1 MTETERIKK
10 AIKWLIGSG
19 IAKTQEGIG
28 LLMGYSNKS
37 AFSQVVNNTDK
48 RPEDFVVRL
57 CNLNN
62 TLNKNWLLTGEGS
75 MLKNTDQPVSQGG
88 EDATLSEADLN
99 NSNTMK
105 KYLDQVLRQN
115 EELIRQN
122 GVLLDLF
129 REERAKNK
137 GEVALKKRAKGVLI
151 RLMPTGGEP
160 EPYAKAHT

>member
-1 MTETERIKK
+1 MQGSEKINEILLNLGIKAPTFAKRIGVKYQRILDIQSGKVKK
-10 AIKWLIGSG
+10 ISG
-19 IAKTQEGIG
+19 ELANYII
-28 LLMGYSNKS
+28 
-37 AFSQVVNNTDK
+37 NTYPQFDI
-48 RPEDFVVRL
+48 
-57 CNLNN
+57 
-62 TLNKNWLLTGEGS
+62 NWLLTGEGS

-137 GEVALKKRAKGVLI
+137 GEVALKK
-151 RLMPTGGEP
+151 ED
-160 EPYAKAHT
+160 

>member
-1 MTETERIKK
+1 MQGSEKINEILLNLGIKAPTFAKQIGVKYQRILDIQSGKVKK
-10 AIKWLIGSG
+10 ISG
-19 IAKTQEGIG
+19 ELANYII
-28 LLMGYSNKS
+28 
-37 AFSQVVNNTDK
+37 NTYPQFDI
-48 RPEDFVVRL
+48 
-57 CNLNN
+57 
-62 TLNKNWLLTGEGS
+62 NWLLTGEGS

-137 GEVALKKRAKGVLI
+137 G
-151 RLMPTGGEP
+151 
-160 EPYAKAHT
+160 

>member
-1 MTETERIKK
+1 MQGSEKINEILLNLGIKAPTFAKRIGVKYQRILDIQSGKVKK
-10 AIKWLIGSG
+10 ISG
-19 IAKTQEGIG
+19 ELANYII
-28 LLMGYSNKS
+28 
-37 AFSQVVNNTDK
+37 NTYPQFDI
-48 RPEDFVVRL
+48 
-57 CNLNN
+57 
-62 TLNKNWLLTGEGS
+62 NWLLTGEGS
-75 MLKNTDQPVSQGG
+75 MLKNTDQPVGQGG

-137 GEVALKKRAKGVLI
+137 GEVALKKEG
-151 RLMPTGGEP
+151 
-160 EPYAKAHT
+160 

>member
-1 MTETERIKK
+1 MQGSEKINEILLNLGIKTPTFAKRIGVKYQRILDIQSGKVKK
-10 AIKWLIGSG
+10 ISG
-19 IAKTQEGIG
+19 ELANYII
-28 LLMGYSNKS
+28 
-37 AFSQVVNNTDK
+37 NTYPQFDI
-48 RPEDFVVRL
+48 
-57 CNLNN
+57 
-62 TLNKNWLLTGEGS
+62 NWLLTGEGS

-137 GEVALKKRAKGVLI
+137 GEVALKKEG
-151 RLMPTGGEP
+151 
-160 EPYAKAHT
+160 

>member
-1 MTETERIKK
+1 MTDTERIKK

-37 AFSQVVNNTDK
+37 AFSQVVNNPDK

-62 TLNKNWLLTGEGS
+62 ALNKNWLLTGEGS

-137 GEVALKKRAKGVLI
+137 GEVALKKRGLKVF
-151 RLMPTGGEP
+151 
-160 EPYAKAHT
+160 

>member
-1 MTETERIKK
+1 MVDIKRLAAEMRLKQQELGEIMGITQPQVSAIMQGKKPLLEVHEIRLK
-10 AIKWLIGSG
+10 ARFG
-19 IAKTQEGIG
+19 
-28 LLMGYSNKS
+28 NKI
-37 AFSQVVNNTDK
+37 DK
-48 RPEDFVVRL
+48 Y
-57 CNLNN
+57 
-62 TLNKNWLLTGEGS
+62 T
-75 MLKNTDQPVSQGG
+75 TDQPVSQGG

-151 RLMPTGGEP
+151 RLMPTGGEL

>member
-1 MTETERIKK
+1 MQGSEKINEILLNLGIKAPTFAKRIGVKYQRILDIQSGKVKK
-10 AIKWLIGSG
+10 ISG
-19 IAKTQEGIG
+19 ELANYII
-28 LLMGYSNKS
+28 
-37 AFSQVVNNTDK
+37 NTYPQFDI
-48 RPEDFVVRL
+48 
-57 CNLNN
+57 
-62 TLNKNWLLTGEGS
+62 NWLLTGEGS

-99 NSNTMK
+99 NSNTIK

-137 GEVALKKRAKGVLI
+137 GEVALKKEG
-151 RLMPTGGEP
+151 
-160 EPYAKAHT
+160 

>member
-1 MTETERIKK
+1 MTDTERIKK

-37 AFSQVVNNTDK
+37 AFSQVVNNPDK

-62 TLNKNWLLTGEGS
+62 ALNKNWLLTGEGS
-75 MLKNTDQPVSQGG
+75 MLKNTDQPVSQEG

-137 GEVALKKRAKGVLI
+137 GEVALKKEG
-151 RLMPTGGEP
+151 
-160 EPYAKAHT
+160 

>member
-1 MTETERIKK
+1 MQGSEKINEILLNLGIKAPTFAKRIGVKYQRILDIQSGKVKK
-10 AIKWLIGSG
+10 ISG
-19 IAKTQEGIG
+19 ELANYII
-28 LLMGYSNKS
+28 
-37 AFSQVVNNTDK
+37 NTYPQFDI
-48 RPEDFVVRL
+48 
-57 CNLNN
+57 
-62 TLNKNWLLTGEGS
+62 NWLLTGEGS

-137 GEVALKKRAKGVLI
+137 GEVALKKEG
-151 RLMPTGGEP
+151 
-160 EPYAKAHT
+160 

>member
-1 MTETERIKK
+1 MGVRERLK
-10 AIKWLIGSG
+10 AYLKHNNISQSAFAEAIGASAG
-19 IAKTQEGIG
+19 YVNAIAKSIG
-28 LLMGYSNKS
+28 PDKIPIIKS
-37 AFSQVVNNTDK
+37 IFTD
-48 RPEDFVVRL
+48 
-57 CNLNN
+57 LNID
-62 TLNKNWLLTGEGS
+62 WLLTGEGS

-105 KYLDQVLRQN
+105 KYLDQVFRQN

-137 GEVALKKRAKGVLI
+137 GEVALKKEG
-151 RLMPTGGEP
+151 
-160 EPYAKAHT
+160 

>member
-37 AFSQVVNNTDK
+37 AFSQVVNNPDK
-48 RPEDFVVRL
+48 RPEDFVARL

-62 TLNKNWLLTGEGS
+62 ALNKNWLSTGEGS
-75 MLKNTDQPVSQGG
+75 MLKTTDQPVSQGG

-105 KYLDQVLRQN
+105 KYLDQILRQN

-137 GEVALKKRAKGVLI
+137 GEVALKKEG
-151 RLMPTGGEP
+151 
-160 EPYAKAHT
+160 

>member
-1 MTETERIKK
+1 MGVRERLK
-10 AIKWLIGSG
+10 AYLKHNNISQSAFAEAIGASAG
-19 IAKTQEGIG
+19 YVNAIAKSIG
-28 LLMGYSNKS
+28 PDKIPIIKS
-37 AFSQVVNNTDK
+37 IFTD
-48 RPEDFVVRL
+48 
-57 CNLNN
+57 LNID
-62 TLNKNWLLTGEGS
+62 WLLTGEGS

-137 GEVALKKRAKGVLI
+137 GEVALKKEG
-151 RLMPTGGEP
+151 
-160 EPYAKAHT
+160 

>member
-1 MTETERIKK
+1 MQGSEKINEILLNLGIKAPTFAKRIGVKYQRILDIQSGKVKK
-10 AIKWLIGSG
+10 ISG
-19 IAKTQEGIG
+19 ELANYII
-28 LLMGYSNKS
+28 
-37 AFSQVVNNTDK
+37 NTYPQFDI
-48 RPEDFVVRL
+48 
-57 CNLNN
+57 
-62 TLNKNWLLTGEGS
+62 NWLLTGEGS

-115 EELIRQN
+115 EGLIRQN

-137 GEVALKKRAKGVLI
+137 GEVALKKEG
-151 RLMPTGGEP
+151 
-160 EPYAKAHT
+160 

>member
-1 MTETERIKK
+1 MQGSEKINEILLNLGIKAPTFAKRIGVKYQRILDIQSGKVKK
-10 AIKWLIGSG
+10 ISG
-19 IAKTQEGIG
+19 ELANYII
-28 LLMGYSNKS
+28 
-37 AFSQVVNNTDK
+37 NTYPQFDI
-48 RPEDFVVRL
+48 
-57 CNLNN
+57 
-62 TLNKNWLLTGEGS
+62 NWLLTGEGS

-151 RLMPTGGEP
+151 RLMPTGGEL

>member
-1 MTETERIKK
+1 MQGSEKINEILLNLGIKAPTFAKRIGVKYQRILDIQSGKVKK
-10 AIKWLIGSG
+10 ISG
-19 IAKTQEGIG
+19 ELANYII
-28 LLMGYSNKS
+28 
-37 AFSQVVNNTDK
+37 NTYPQFDI
-48 RPEDFVVRL
+48 
-57 CNLNN
+57 
-62 TLNKNWLLTGEGS
+62 NWLLTGEGS

-122 GVLLDLF
+122 GVLFDLF

-137 GEVALKKRAKGVLI
+137 GEVALKKEG
-151 RLMPTGGEP
+151 
-160 EPYAKAHT
+160 

>member
-1 MTETERIKK
+1 MQGSEKINEILLNLGIKAPTFAKRIGVKYQRILDIQSGKVKK
-10 AIKWLIGSG
+10 ISG
-19 IAKTQEGIG
+19 ELANYII
-28 LLMGYSNKS
+28 
-37 AFSQVVNNTDK
+37 NTYPQFDI
-48 RPEDFVVRL
+48 
-57 CNLNN
+57 
-62 TLNKNWLLTGEGS
+62 NWLLTGEGS

-105 KYLDQVLRQN
+105 KYLDQVIRQN

-151 RLMPTGGEP
+151 RLMPTGGEL

>member
-1 MTETERIKK
+1 MHEIRLK
-10 AIKWLIGSG
+10 ARFG
-19 IAKTQEGIG
+19 
-28 LLMGYSNKS
+28 NKI
-37 AFSQVVNNTDK
+37 DK
-48 RPEDFVVRL
+48 Y
-57 CNLNN
+57 
-62 TLNKNWLLTGEGS
+62 T
-75 MLKNTDQPVSQGG
+75 TDQPLSQGG

>member
-37 AFSQVVNNTDK
+37 AFSQVVNNPDK
-48 RPEDFVVRL
+48 RPEDFVARL

-62 TLNKNWLLTGEGS
+62 ALNKNWLSTGEGS
-75 MLKNTDQPVSQGG
+75 MLKTTDQPVSQGG
-88 EDATLSEADLN
+88 EDATLSEVDLN

-137 GEVALKKRAKGVLI
+137 GEVALKKEG
-151 RLMPTGGEP
+151 
-160 EPYAKAHT
+160 

>member
-1 MTETERIKK
+1 MTDTERIKK

-37 AFSQVVNNTDK
+37 AFSQVVNNPDK

-62 TLNKNWLLTGEGS
+62 ALNKNWLLTGEGS

-137 GEVALKKRAKGVLI
+137 GKVALKKEG
-151 RLMPTGGEP
+151 
-160 EPYAKAHT
+160 

>member
-1 MTETERIKK
+1 MQGSEKINEILLNLGIKAPTFAKRIGVKYQRILDIQSGKVKK
-10 AIKWLIGSG
+10 ISG
-19 IAKTQEGIG
+19 ELANYII
-28 LLMGYSNKS
+28 
-37 AFSQVVNNTDK
+37 NTYPQFDI
-48 RPEDFVVRL
+48 
-57 CNLNN
+57 
-62 TLNKNWLLTGEGS
+62 NWLLTGEGS

-88 EDATLSEADLN
+88 EDATLSEADLL

-137 GEVALKKRAKGVLI
+137 GEVALKKEG
-151 RLMPTGGEP
+151 
-160 EPYAKAHT
+160 

>member
-37 AFSQVVNNTDK
+37 AFSQVVNNPDK

-62 TLNKNWLLTGEGS
+62 ALNKNWLLTGEGS

-105 KYLDQVLRQN
+105 KYLDQVFRQN

-137 GEVALKKRAKGVLI
+137 GEVALKKEG
-151 RLMPTGGEP
+151 
-160 EPYAKAHT
+160 

>member
-37 AFSQVVNNTDK
+37 AFSQVVNNPDK

-62 TLNKNWLLTGEGS
+62 ALNKNWLLTGEGS
-75 MLKNTDQPVSQGG
+75 ILKNTDQTVRQGG

-137 GEVALKKRAKGVLI
+137 GEVALKKEG
-151 RLMPTGGEP
+151 
-160 EPYAKAHT
+160 

>member
-1 MTETERIKK
+1 MQGFEKINEILLNLGIKAPTFAKRIGVKYQRILDIQSGKVKK
-10 AIKWLIGSG
+10 ISG
-19 IAKTQEGIG
+19 ELANYII
-28 LLMGYSNKS
+28 
-37 AFSQVVNNTDK
+37 NTYPQFDI
-48 RPEDFVVRL
+48 
-57 CNLNN
+57 
-62 TLNKNWLLTGEGS
+62 NWLLTGEGS

-115 EELIRQN
+115 EGLIRQN

-137 GEVALKKRAKGVLI
+137 GEVALKKEG
-151 RLMPTGGEP
+151 
-160 EPYAKAHT
+160 

>member
-1 MTETERIKK
+1 MQGSEKINEILLNLGIKAPTFAKRIGVKYQRILDIQSGKVKK
-10 AIKWLIGSG
+10 ISG
-19 IAKTQEGIG
+19 ELANYII
-28 LLMGYSNKS
+28 
-37 AFSQVVNNTDK
+37 NTYPQFDI
-48 RPEDFVVRL
+48 
-57 CNLNN
+57 
-62 TLNKNWLLTGEGS
+62 NWLLTGEGS

-105 KYLDQVLRQN
+105 KYLGQVLRQN

-137 GEVALKKRAKGVLI
+137 GEVALKKEG
-151 RLMPTGGEP
+151 
-160 EPYAKAHT
+160 

>member
-37 AFSQVVNNTDK
+37 AFSQVVNNPDK

-75 MLKNTDQPVSQGG
+75 MLKNTDQSVSQGG
-88 EDATLSEADLN
+88 DDAILSDADLN
-99 NSNTMK
+99 NSSTMK
-105 KYLDQVLRQN
+105 KLLESLLRQN

-122 GVLLDLF
+122 GALIDLYK
-129 REERAKNK
+129 EERVIKR
-137 GEVALKKRAKGVLI
+137 GEVALKKEG
-151 RLMPTGGEP
+151 
-160 EPYAKAHT
+160 

>member
-1 MTETERIKK
+1 MQGSEKINEILLNLGIKAPTFAKRIGVKYQRILDIQSGKVKK
-10 AIKWLIGSG
+10 ISG
-19 IAKTQEGIG
+19 ELANYII
-28 LLMGYSNKS
+28 
-37 AFSQVVNNTDK
+37 NTYPQFDI
-48 RPEDFVVRL
+48 
-57 CNLNN
+57 
-62 TLNKNWLLTGEGS
+62 NWLLTGEGS

-129 REERAKNK
+129 REERAKNN
-137 GEVALKKRAKGVLI
+137 GEVALKKEG
-151 RLMPTGGEP
+151 
-160 EPYAKAHT
+160 

>member
-1 MTETERIKK
+1 MQGSEKINEILLNLGIKAPTFAKRIGVKYQRILDIQSGKVKK
-10 AIKWLIGSG
+10 MSG
-19 IAKTQEGIG
+19 ELANYII
-28 LLMGYSNKS
+28 
-37 AFSQVVNNTDK
+37 NTYPQFDI
-48 RPEDFVVRL
+48 
-57 CNLNN
+57 
-62 TLNKNWLLTGEGS
+62 NWLLTGEGS

-137 GEVALKKRAKGVLI
+137 GEVALKKEG
-151 RLMPTGGEP
+151 
-160 EPYAKAHT
+160 

>member
-1 MTETERIKK
+1 MTENERIKK

-37 AFSQVVNNTDK
+37 AFSQVVNNPDK

-62 TLNKNWLLTGEGS
+62 ALNKNWLLTGEGS
-75 MLKNTDQPVSQGG
+75 MLKTTDQPVSQRE
-88 EDATLSEADLN
+88 EDATLSETDLN

-137 GEVALKKRAKGVLI
+137 GEVALKKEG
-151 RLMPTGGEP
+151 
-160 EPYAKAHT
+160 

>member
-1 MTETERIKK
+1 MTDTERIKK

-37 AFSQVVNNTDK
+37 AFSQVVNNPDK

-62 TLNKNWLLTGEGS
+62 ALNKNWLLTGEGS

-129 REERAKNK
+129 REEKAKNK
-137 GEVALKKRAKGVLI
+137 GEVALKKEG
-151 RLMPTGGEP
+151 
-160 EPYAKAHT
+160 

>member
-1 MTETERIKK
+1 MQGSEKINEILLNLGIKAPTLAKRIGVKYQRILDIQSGKVKK
-10 AIKWLIGSG
+10 ISG
-19 IAKTQEGIG
+19 ELANYII
-28 LLMGYSNKS
+28 
-37 AFSQVVNNTDK
+37 NTYPQFDI
-48 RPEDFVVRL
+48 
-57 CNLNN
+57 
-62 TLNKNWLLTGEGS
+62 NWLLTGEGS

-137 GEVALKKRAKGVLI
+137 GEVALKKEG
-151 RLMPTGGEP
+151 
-160 EPYAKAHT
+160 

>member
-1 MTETERIKK
+1 MQGSEKINEILLNLGIKAPTFAKRIGVKYQRILDIQSGKVKK
-10 AIKWLIGSG
+10 ISG
-19 IAKTQEGIG
+19 ELANYII
-28 LLMGYSNKS
+28 
-37 AFSQVVNNTDK
+37 NTYPQFDI
-48 RPEDFVVRL
+48 
-57 CNLNN
+57 
-62 TLNKNWLLTGEGS
+62 NWLLTGEGS

-88 EDATLSEADLN
+88 EGATLSEADLN

-137 GEVALKKRAKGVLI
+137 GEVALKKEG
-151 RLMPTGGEP
+151 
-160 EPYAKAHT
+160 

>member
-37 AFSQVVNNTDK
+37 AFSQVVNNPDK

-88 EDATLSEADLN
+88 EDSTLSNADLN
-99 NSNTMK
+99 NSITMK

-137 GEVALKKRAKGVLI
+137 GEIVLKKEG
-151 RLMPTGGEP
+151 
-160 EPYAKAHT
+160 

>member
-37 AFSQVVNNTDK
+37 AFSQVVNNPDK
-48 RPEDFVVRL
+48 RPEDFVLRL

-62 TLNKNWLLTGEGS
+62 VLNKNWLLTGEGS
-75 MLKNTDQPVSQGG
+75 MLKNTDQSVSQGG
-88 EDATLSEADLN
+88 DDAILSDADLN
-99 NSNTMK
+99 NSSTMK
-105 KYLDQVLRQN
+105 KLLESLLRQN

-122 GVLLDLF
+122 GALIDLYK
-129 REERAKNK
+129 EERVIKR
-137 GEVALKKRAKGVLI
+137 GEVALKKEG
-151 RLMPTGGEP
+151 
-160 EPYAKAHT
+160 

>member
-1 MTETERIKK
+1 MQGSEKINEILLNLGIKAPTFAKRIGVKYQRILDIQSGKVKK
-10 AIKWLIGSG
+10 ISG
-19 IAKTQEGIG
+19 ELANYII
-28 LLMGYSNKS
+28 
-37 AFSQVVNNTDK
+37 NTYPQFDI
-48 RPEDFVVRL
+48 
-57 CNLNN
+57 
-62 TLNKNWLLTGEGS
+62 NWLLTGEGS

-88 EDATLSEADLN
+88 EDATLSEVDLN

-137 GEVALKKRAKGVLI
+137 GEVALKKEG
-151 RLMPTGGEP
+151 
-160 EPYAKAHT
+160 